1 MSGFG
6 THIAKP
12 KAAADGVHEMPETA
26 TPETARKVLTPA
38 QVEAYR
44 RDGYVCPVDGLSA
57 AEVASLRAEFEAFE
71 AQQGRKLGAMPRQV
85 RAKTHL
91 LFPWMADLVR
101 HPRILDAVEDL
112 IGPDILVFH
121 LTCWVKEPGDGTF
134 VSWHQDGTYFHLEPA
149 EHVTAWIGLSDST
162 PETGCVHVLPGSHKL
177 GQLPHRTEAYAANLL
192 SNGQT
197 VEAAFDEST
206 KAPLIVRAG
215 QFSLHHTYILHQSSP
230 NLGTD
235 RRIGIG
241 ISYIPTRVRHTGPR
255 RLSASLVRGKDVYGH
270 FDPEQRPRAS
280 FDAEARAHHAAM
292 CDQFFGTHGSVR
304 TSALA
309 GAA

>member
-1 MSGFG
+1 MTDSLF
-6 THIAKP
+6 
-12 KAAADGVHEMPETA
+12 
-26 TPETARKVLTPA
+26 RVLTPD
-38 QVEAYR
+38 QVDAYR
-44 RDGYVCPVDGLSA
+44 RDGYLCPIDGLSA
-57 AEVASLRAEFEAFE
+57 GEVAQLRADLEAFE
-71 AQQGRKLGAMPRQV
+71 AEQGRTLGALPKQV

-134 VSWHQDGTYFHLEPA
+134 VSWHQDGTYFHLTPA

-162 PETGCVHVLPGSHKL
+162 PETGCVHVLPGSHRL
-177 GQLPHRTEAYAANLL
+177 GQIAHRTEANAANLL
-192 SNGQT
+192 SNGQIVET
-197 VEAAFDEST
+197 AIDEAA

-215 QFSLHHTYILHQSSP
+215 QFSLHHTHILHQSSP
-230 NLGTD
+230 NLGRE

-255 RLSASLVRGKDVYGH
+255 RLSASLVRGTDSFGH
-270 FDPEQRPRAS
+270 FEAEQRPTAN
-280 FDAEARAHHAAM
+280 FDAAARAHHAAM
-292 CDQFFGTHGSVR
+292 CDRFFGTHGSVR
-304 TSALA
+304 SST
-309 GAA
+309 AAA

>member
-1 MSGFG
+1 MTDSL
-6 THIAKP
+6 P
-12 KAAADGVHEMPETA
+12 
-26 TPETARKVLTPA
+26 RLLTPD
-38 QVEAYR
+38 QVDAYR
-44 RDGYVCPVDGLSA
+44 RDGYLCPIDGLTA
-57 AEVASLRAEFEAFE
+57 AEVAQLRADLEAFE
-71 AQQGRKLGAMPRQV
+71 AEQGRTLGAMPRQV

-121 LTCWVKEPGDGTF
+121 LTCWVKEPGDGAF
-134 VSWHQDGTYFHLEPA
+134 VSWHQDGTYFHLDPA

-162 PETGCVHVLPGSHKL
+162 PETGCVHVLPGSHRL
-177 GQLPHRTEAYAANLL
+177 GQIAHRTEANAANLL

-197 VEAAFDEST
+197 VETAIDEAA

-230 NLGTD
+230 NLGRD

-255 RLSASLVRGKDVYGH
+255 RLSASLVRGTDSFGH
-270 FDPEQRPRAS
+270 FEPEHRPRANFS
-280 FDAEARAHHAAM
+280 VEARAHHAAM

-304 TSALA
+304 SSI
-309 GAA
+309 AAA

>member
-1 MSGFG
+1 MAEPVMR
-6 THIAKP
+6 I
-12 KAAADGVHEMPETA
+12 
-26 TPETARKVLTPA
+26 LTPT
-38 QVEAYR
+38 QLDAYH
-44 RDGYVCPVDGLSA
+44 RDGYLCPIDGLSPVELA
-57 AEVASLRAEFEAFE
+57 QLRTSFEAFE
-71 AQQGRKLGAMPRQV
+71 AAQGCKLGAMPRQV

-112 IGPDILVFH
+112 VGPDILVFH
-121 LTCWVKEPGDGTF
+121 LTCWVKEPGDGGF

-162 PETGCVHVLPGSHKL
+162 PETGCVHVLPGSHRL
-177 GQLPHRTEAYAANLL
+177 GQLPHRSEMNAANLL

-197 VEAAFDEST
+197 VEHGIDEAT

-230 NLGTD
+230 NLGHE

-241 ISYIPTRVRHTGPR
+241 ISYVPTRVRHTGPR
-255 RLSASLVRGKDVYGH
+255 RLSASLVRGDDAYGH
-270 FDPEQRPRAS
+270 FDPEQRPRAI
-280 FDAEARAHHAAM
+280 FDAEARAYHAAM
-292 CDQFFGTHGSVR
+292 CDRFFGTHGSAR
-304 TSALA
+304 TTALA